1 MPTYLERYRNGE
13 HLQVWDELTA
23 LGAEITQE
31 PLYSD
36 AQAVAHET
44 MTRVRQ
50 NIEILTERLRKIGY
64 QFEQPEAAF
73 VPPKQATLKQMR
85 DFEREVGPIPVSIK
99 TCAEMVGSVDFR
111 GNYPGLSYYAPSPTS
126 TIATLLN
133 AGFFESQSFK
143 EQAAKIGFPTFP
155 QDMLD
160 DLKDRLAQKQ
170 QKSAAPMS
178 HHDIGVTYADPLCI
192 AFDSLSVS
200 WHEAWQEVRA
210 EMEDFEDDDPR
221 MADGFTVHI
230 APDLEHKSNF
240 SGSGGYNIALPNG
253 AFDAPLLYEAHQTT
267 FVNYLRISFQW
278 AGFPGLADEPKRDN
292 ALLEQLRAVLLPL

>member
-1 MPTYLERYRNGE
+1 MGDPIR
-13 HLQVWDELTA
+13 
-23 LGAEITQE
+23 QE

-36 AQAVAHET
+36 ALAVARET
-44 MTRVRQ
+44 MTRVRH

-73 VPPKQATLKQMR
+73 VPPKQTTLKQIR
-85 DFEREVGPIPVSIK
+85 DFEREVGPVPVSIK
-99 TCAEMVGSVDFR
+99 MCAEIVGSVDFR

-133 AGFFESQSFK
+133 AGFFESQTFK
-143 EQAAKIGFPTFP
+143 EQAEKIGFPTFP

-160 DLKDRLAQKQ
+160 ALKDRLAREQH
-170 QKSAAPMS
+170 KSSAQMS
-178 HHDIGVTYADPLCI
+178 HQDIGVTYADPLCI

-200 WHEAWQEVRA
+200 WYETWQEVRA
-210 EMEDFEDDDPR
+210 EMEEFDEDDPR

-267 FVNYLRISFQW
+267 LVNYLRISFQW

-292 ALLEQLRAVLLPL
+292 ALLDQLRVGLLPF